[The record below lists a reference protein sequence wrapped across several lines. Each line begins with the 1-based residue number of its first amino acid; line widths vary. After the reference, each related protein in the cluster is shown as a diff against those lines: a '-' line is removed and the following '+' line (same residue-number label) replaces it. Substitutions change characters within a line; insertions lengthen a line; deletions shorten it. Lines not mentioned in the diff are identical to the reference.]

1 MSNIPEDRLYTETHE
16 WIKVDENNIGIVGI
30 TDHAQE
36 QLTDIVFVEFP
47 EVDDEFMHEEKVM
60 ILESAKAVSDINAPV
75 SGTIVEVNSNLDDSP
90 DLINTDP
97 YEAGWLYKIKIKKP
111 VELDSLLDEH
121 GYKLHI
127 EMGN

>member
-1 MSNIPEDRLYTETHE
+1 MSNIPEDRFYTETHE
-16 WIKVDENNIGIVGI
+16 WLKLEDNIGIVGI

-47 EVDDEFMHEEKVM
+47 EVDDDFSQEEKVM

-75 SGTIVEVNSNLDDSP
+75 SGTIIEVNSNLDDSP
-90 DLINTDP
+90 DLINTEP
-97 YEAGWLYKIKIKKP
+97 YEGGWIYKIKIKNKA
-111 VELDSLLDEH
+111 ELESLLDAH